1 MGRTPPHTCVMAS
14 TQTAPAAYDAAYNE
28 VLALL
33 DQLRAQVEKHRTDV
47 AAREAET
54 GRAIHWG
61 HVGDMT
67 RYREGVAELL
77 GIKG

>member
-1 MGRTPPHTCVMAS
+1 MGGPSPHVRVVTS

-33 DQLRAQVEKHRTDV
+33 DQLRAQVEEHGTSATSRAT
-47 AAREAET
+47 ET
-54 GRAIHWG
+54 GQTFHWG

-67 RYREGVAELL
+67 RYREGSPSCWT
-77 GIKG
+77 

>member
-1 MGRTPPHTCVMAS
+1 MAS
-14 TQTAPAAYDAAYNE
+14 TQTAPTAYDATYNE

-33 DQLRAQVEKHRTDV
+33 DQLRAQVEEHRTS
-47 AAREAET
+47 ATARATET
-54 GRAIHWG
+54 GQTLHWG

-77 GIKG
+77 GQRG

>member
-33 DQLRAQVEKHRTDV
+33 DQLRVQVEEHRMSATARATD
-47 AAREAET
+47 T
-54 GRAIHWG
+54 GQTLHWG

-77 GIKG
+77 GQRG

>member
-1 MGRTPPHTCVMAS
+1 MAS

-33 DQLRAQVEKHRTDV
+33 DQLRAQVEEHR
-47 AAREAET
+47 AASTTRAAET
-54 GRAIHWG
+54 GRTLHWG

-67 RYREGVAELL
+67 RYREGIAELL
-77 GIKG
+77 GQRG